1 MAIISGSLLA
11 IGKALSSVASKS
23 KSKKAATKS
32 IKNKQLNNK
41 KPKQKITPQQSVMGE
56 RGGAL
61 IKTSASAKPKTP
73 KLENTGSK
81 IGYEKINSQINNL
94 VNISSSIDDALKKQY
109 QAELDTRKARK
120 ESNQKARRVNRE
132 ALLEKGKGAAGIL
145 AGTIGA
151 VGSKLGIFDF
161 LKNIL
166 LGGLLLFL
174 SKNIKKILG
183 ALDFLRDNAYLIFLL
198 VRGAVQV
205 FGKSIK
211 LAFNLIKG
219 GVKNVGRL
227 IAGGIKNALKP
238 VGTLFKKAGKGI
250 ASGLRRIGNAIFNLA
265 KGGLRRLQDLLGIK
279 PPPGSRKP
287 GSGKT
292 TITGT
297 GAGVGSGSGAG
308 RFSRTDAKG
317 NQVAT
322 GGKNYRQQLDRVA
335 RPGQTPTG
343 ITTPLR
349 PSRTAKFLAN
359 LQTGTANVPLPPGAQ
374 KGLYRTGSS
383 GLKTV
388 KTTNSFLKNLLGI
401 GGAKDVARLKTA
413 SPVLKKA
420 SNFMKGVRIPV
431 VGPMIVFTMTALDPD
446 PETGGLGRGAF
457 KAIGAGLGEFL
468 GFGIPIPVLGPI
480 IGGLIGEVM
489 GDAAYELIINKD
501 PKAAGAK
508 IMNAVGA
515 VAEVGGKILDWM
527 KGVVEGFW
535 ESLPKAKMPDWLPF
549 GLGGQEILDPKM
561 FTGPLGLLG
570 AFGIMGKAMVS
581 AIFNPNKE
589 EKGKVDDKSKLDN
602 VKPYFKAAGG
612 YYSNET
618 RGYLGATEE
627 EARKKLGLEVKT
639 TAPQTSLVNGVLK
652 PPSVGESEQD
662 LFRRL
667 VYAEAGGEGI
677 MGMALVARSVLN
689 RAGLIQSGKAS
700 TGTFLAKDKT
710 ITGVIMGRNQ
720 YQPVSDGS
728 INRKRSQAQL
738 DDAQKA
744 IDIALNTADLRGRLE
759 AEGMDANSI
768 NKLVA
773 STGFRTGSAFND
785 PSQNVNVTK
794 YKNHFF
800 NTAGNPG
807 LSVET
812 AKVSTDQ
819 LRLKESSVNPTQ
831 LTEEGMSSEQPQTGS
846 EMQKSPSQ
854 SSSSQSSGS
863 PISSSQGQKSTGNLE
878 KFAGYEDGTDEEIIV
893 PMQDQGPI
901 PIPVPSGGGS
911 SAGSF
916 SSSSGLLNSYY
927 KKQLLGLLYKVG

>member
-32 IKNKQLNNK
+32 IKNKQLDNK

-120 ESNQKARRVNRE
+120 ESNQKARRANRE

-166 LGGLLLFL
+166 LGGLLLL
-174 SKNIKKILG
+174 LLKNIKKIMG
-183 ALDFLRDNAYLIFLL
+183 ALDFIRDNAYLLFALI
-198 VRGAVQV
+198 RGAVQV

-219 GVKNVGRL
+219 GVKGVGKL
-227 IAGGIKNALKP
+227 IAGGIKNALRP

-250 ASGLRRIGNAIFNLA
+250 ASGLRRIGGAIFNLA
-265 KGGLRRLQDLLGIK
+265 KKSIQLIGNFLKKAPVLKQLFKFGKNISKLLTQSGKSAIK
-279 PPPGSRKP
+279 FAKNLMKP
-287 GSGKT
+287 GVSGL
-292 TITGT
+292 
-297 GAGVGSGSGAG
+297 G
-308 RFSRTDAKG
+308 RLSNFVAKRVFDAKLG
-317 NQVAT
+317 L
-322 GGKNYRQQLDRVA
+322 K
-335 RPGQTPTG
+335 
-343 ITTPLR
+343 
-349 PSRTAKFLAN
+349 
-359 LQTGTANVPLPPGAQ
+359 GAQ
-374 KGLYRTGSS
+374 KTAAPAVQALKNLGSKGLS
-383 GLKTV
+383 GLKNV
-388 KTTNSFLKNLLGI
+388 GKSLNI
-401 GGAKDVARLKTA
+401 APA
-413 SPVLKKA
+413 
-420 SNFMKGVRIPV
+420 MKGLAKAAKGIKIPI
-431 VGPMIVFTMTALDPD
+431 VGPLIVLIASLLSGEPA
-446 PETGGLGRGAF
+446 EKAVY
-457 KAIGAGLGEFL
+457 KAIGTGLGEVL
-468 GFGIPIPVLGPI
+468 GTFIPIPVLGTI
-480 IGGLIGEVM
+480 IGGLLGEYG
-489 GDAAYELIINKD
+489 GDLVYELIKGGGIETVKERVKND
-501 PKAAGAK
+501 FSKAL
-508 IMNAVGA
+508 
-515 VAEVGGKILDWM
+515 EVGGKAFDFI
-527 KGVVEGFW
+527 KGGFGRLKDKIM
-535 ESLPKAKMPDWLPF
+535 EDHSFEIPDNLAIRLIPGFGLLAGKKVPDPRVLFDLPKMGELLKSSFFPDGFKMPS
-549 GLGGQEILDPKM
+549 
-561 FTGPLGLLG
+561 FTASED
-570 AFGIMGKAMVS
+570 AF
-581 AIFNPNKE
+581 
-589 EKGKVDDKSKLDN
+589 L
-602 VKPYFKAAGG
+602 KPDEDLAA
-612 YYSNET
+612 
-618 RGYLGATEE
+618 AT
-627 EARKKLGLEVKT
+627 
-639 TAPQTSLVNGVLK
+639 PQTPLVNGVMK

-768 NKLVA
+768 NKLLA
-773 STGFRTGSAFND
+773 STGFRTASAFND
-785 PSQNVNVTK
+785 ASQNVNVTK
-794 YKNHFF
+794 YKNHLF

-819 LRLKESSVNPTQ
+819 LRLEESSVNPPQ
-831 LTEEGMSSEQPQTGS
+831 LTEEGMSSEQPQTGG

-878 KFAGYEDGTDEEIIV
+878 KFAGYEDGTNEEIIV